1 MGAAQSTDT
10 VGGGERP
17 EEIQYGFQVLRVDE
31 HSPAADARLVP
42 FFDYII
48 SVNGVQVV
56 TCHLFLSALIYCR
69 FKNRPMSSVTWQE
82 IM

>member
-10 VGGGERP
+10 VGGENGRA
-17 EEIQYGFQVLRVDE
+17 EEAQYGFQVLRVDE
-31 HSPAADARLVP
+31 HSPAADARLIP

-56 TCHLFLSALIYCR
+56 CLLISVFNASFL
-69 FKNRPMSSVTWQE
+69 
-82 IM
+82 